1 MDVESV
7 SRTARRRCRTG
18 NVAGGVLGRG
28 VLALD
33 AAGAS
38 DEAVGRQDDNSIHDN
53 IIIVAEDNYW

>member
-1 MDVESV
+1 
-7 SRTARRRCRTG
+7 
-18 NVAGGVLGRG
+18 VAGGVLGKG

-38 DEAVGRQDDNSIHDN
+38 DEAVMRQDDNSIHG